1 MVDDER
7 IREVQRLYPLLYFA
21 CHDSHARVDGL
32 GESDVRLLHHI
43 EARPETFASELAR
56 HLGLSR
62 SRVSEA
68 IKGLEERGL
77 VQRTPDG
84 EGRKRIRLT
93 DSGQEALTSR
103 DGLDPEAIRTILDT
117 LDEDQ
122 QERVLEGLRL
132 LARAVREKPT

>member
-7 IREVQRLYPLLYFA
+7 IREVQRLYPRLYFA

-43 EARPETFASELAR
+43 DARPSTFASELAR

-68 IKGLEERGL
+68 LKGLEARGL
-77 VQRTPDG
+77 VRRTPDG
-84 EGRKRIRLT
+84 GRKTIRLT
-93 DSGQEALTSR
+93 DQGREALTSR
-103 DGLDPEAIRTILDT
+103 DGLDPESIRVVLGR
-117 LDEDQ
+117 LDEGQ
-122 QERVLEGLRL
+122 QQRVLEGLRL
-132 LARAVREKPT
+132 LARAVGEGRT

>member
-7 IREVQRLYPLLYFA
+7 IREVQRLYPRLYFA

-32 GESDVRLLHHI
+32 GESDLRLLHHI
-43 EARPETFASELAR
+43 DGRPGTFASELAR

-68 IKGLEERGL
+68 LKGLDERGL
-77 VQRTPDG
+77 VRRTLDG
-84 EGRKRIRLT
+84 GGRKRIRLT
-93 DSGQEALTSR
+93 ESGREALTSR
-103 DGLDPEAIRTILDT
+103 DGLNPESIRAVLET

-122 QERVLEGLRL
+122 QQRVLGGLRL
-132 LARAVREKPT
+132 LARAVEEGKT